1 MGRFFYGV
9 YEIISK
15 NRYWSALGLLILL
28 LGLGLVA
35 SKIEFEEDITKLIPI
50 ESSNKDF
57 EKVLRT
63 VNFADKIIIN
73 IQRQPQG
80 SIDDLTAYGSD
91 IIDSILLTSKNYVKT
106 IQGKIGDTDIQKTV
120 DFVYKNLPFFLDPA
134 DYVEIRQKLTK
145 DSLAKINRDN
155 YKSLVSPT
163 GLVLKQNLLR
173 DPLGLSYRAL
183 KKLQSVG
190 VGDGFKLHNGF
201 IISKDEQNVLLFLTP
216 EYPSNETAK
225 NQKFVE
231 NLYAVQNQLNTRYKG
246 KVKGEYYGATLVA
259 VANAKQIKKDIQF
272 TAGIAITI
280 LLVILI
286 LFYKK
291 LAVPLILFLPTLVG
305 GLISLAFLYF
315 IRGKIS
321 AISLGI
327 GSVLIGVTLDYAL
340 HVLTHIRSN
349 NSIKNLFFEVA
360 PSIMMSAL
368 TTAAA
373 FLCLLFLK
381 SQALQDLGIFAAVT
395 VMGASIFALLFIPQ
409 VYSKTVDKSATNT
422 VFDRVAAYD
431 FHKNKWGIALIF
443 ILLFSSIFTYNKVVF
458 NKDLAKL
465 NFEPAHL
472 MEARERLDLL
482 TDINSKSMYLATYG
496 ENLENVL
503 QSNDTI
509 LDKLIR
515 LKKAG
520 VILGFNSI
528 GNLISSKHKQ
538 HERRIAWQKFW
549 NTNTIDSLQKNLTAT
564 GQKLGFKASTYDAF
578 YASLKKP
585 FNPPGIK
592 AFYDLNVL
600 NIDDYI
606 AAEDN
611 FTTIT
616 TLIKVDSV
624 KVPQV
629 RAAFANSK
637 KSLLIDRQGM
647 NETFLGHLKN
657 DFNRLIGFSILAV
670 LLLLL
675 FFYRSLSLTL
685 VTSIPIFLTWFI
697 TIGIMGFLHIEFNI
711 FNIIISTFIFGL
723 GVDYSIFVTNGLLHE
738 YRSGERT
745 LTTHKTSIMLSVIT
759 TILGL
764 GVLIF
769 AKHPALYTISLVSL
783 IGIFS
788 AAFVAFTMQ
797 PLLFQLFIGS
807 NTKRPIHL
815 RYLVHSVL
823 SFGYFGL
830 GGLLFSIYAFLVLH
844 LFPKSRGRKQMA
856 FHSMVSQL
864 MRSVLYTNPFVRKK
878 VINQSKEDFTRPAMI
893 IANHTSFLDILA
905 IGMLSP
911 KIIYLVND
919 WVYNSPVFGS
929 AAKLAGAYPV
939 SKGIENGEAYL
950 QDKVAQ
956 GFSLIAFPEGTRSQT
971 NKIRR
976 FHKGAFYLAERF
988 QLDILPVMI
997 HGNSE
1002 VLSKGTFIIKD
1013 GSITLKI
1020 LDRITQ
1026 DDVHYGAGYGP
1037 RTKNIASYFKNE
1049 FQNFRKDQEDATYFH
1064 ALVLDDFRYK
1074 GHDIYKEVRNDLIKY
1089 AADYKDIMD
1098 AVEKNDQ
1105 ILHISSDSGQL
1116 DFLLTLDSSTRK
1128 ISRLMEDAE
1137 ARQIFEN
1144 SYITKSYK
1152 NIRILKTVQEALM
1165 SQTNVLIVSMTS
1177 IDINHWK
1184 TKIQTEIT
1192 ILILLKDGKQLL
1204 PDSIVGLHFHTIREN
1219 DSFTILKRNRT

>member
-1 MGRFFYGV
+1 MGRFFYGA
-9 YEIISK
+9 YQIISG
-15 NRYWSALGLLILL
+15 NRIWSVLGLLVVLI
-28 LGLGLVA
+28 GLGVVD

-91 IIDSILLTSKNYVKT
+91 FLDSIQSSSARYVKT
-106 IQGKIGDTDIQKTV
+106 IQGKVSDDDIQQTF
-120 DFVYKNLPFFLDPA
+120 DFVYEHLPLFLDAA
-134 DYVEIRQKLTK
+134 DYVEIRQKLAK
-145 DSLAKINRDN
+145 DNVAKINREN
-155 YKSLVSPT
+155 YKNLISPT
-163 GLVLKQNLLR
+163 GLIIKQNLLR
-173 DPLGLSYRAL
+173 DPLGLSFIAL
-183 KKLQSVG
+183 KKLQTVG

-201 IISKDEQNVLLFLTP
+201 LISKDENNILLFLTP
-216 EYPSNETAK
+216 EYPPNETAK

-231 NLYAVQNQLNTRYKG
+231 NLYAVQNQLNASFNG
-246 KVKGEYYGATLVA
+246 KVKGEYFGATLVA
-259 VANAKQIKKDIQF
+259 VANAQQIKKDIQF
-272 TAGIAITI
+272 TAGIALTI
-280 LLVILI
+280 LLIILI

-291 LAVPLILFLPTLVG
+291 LTVPLILFLPTLVG
-305 GLISLAFLYF
+305 GLIAMAFLYF

-381 SQALQDLGIFAAVT
+381 SQALQDLGIFAAVS
-395 VMGASIFALLFIPQ
+395 VMGASVFALLFIPQ
-409 VYSKTVDKSATNT
+409 VYSKTVEKTITNT
-422 VFDRVAAYD
+422 VIDRLAAYD
-431 FHKNKWGIALIF
+431 FHKNKWGIALIV
-443 ILLFSSIFTYNKVVF
+443 ILLLSSVFTYNKVVF

-465 NFEPAHL
+465 NFEPQHL
-472 MEARERLDLL
+472 IDAQQRLDLL
-482 TDINSKSMYLATYG
+482 MDINSKSMYLATYG

-503 QSNDTI
+503 QTNDSL
-509 LDKLIR
+509 LDKLVS
-515 LKKAG
+515 LKKAD
-520 VILGFNSI
+520 VILGFNSV
-528 GNLISSKHKQ
+528 GNLVISDKKQ
-538 HERRIAWQKFW
+538 REKISAWKKFW
-549 NTNTIDSLQKNLTAT
+549 NAKTIDSLQNNLTVT
-564 GQKLGFKASTYDAF
+564 GEKLGFKTTTYNPF
-578 YASLKKP
+578 YTFLKRP
-585 FNPPGIK
+585 FRPIEIK
-592 AFYDLNVL
+592 AFDDINIL
-600 NIDDYI
+600 NIEDYI
-606 AAEDN
+606 ASDDD
-611 FTTIT
+611 FITIT

-629 RAAFANSK
+629 RRTFENGK
-637 KSLLIDRQGM
+637 NSLLIDRQGM

-657 DFNRLIGFSILAV
+657 DFNRLIGFSVIAV

-675 FFYRSLSLTL
+675 IFYRSLSLTM

-697 TIGIMGFLHIEFNI
+697 TIGIMGFLRIEFNI

-738 YRSGERT
+738 YRTGERT
-745 LTTHKTSIMLSVIT
+745 LTTHKTSIILSVIT

-797 PLLFQLFIGS
+797 PLLFRLFIGCA
-807 NTKRPIHL
+807 TKRPIRL

-830 GGLLFSIYAFLVLH
+830 GGLLFSLYAFVVLH
-844 LFPKSRGRKQMA
+844 LFPKSREGRQLG
-856 FHSMVSQL
+856 FHTMVSKL
-864 MRSVLYTNPFVRKK
+864 MRSVLYTNPFVHKK
-878 VINQSKEDFTRPAMI
+878 VINESRENFVRPVMI

-939 SKGIENGEAYL
+939 SGGIEMGEAYL
-950 QDKVAQ
+950 QEKVAQ
-956 GFSLIAFPEGTRSQT
+956 GFSLIAFPEGTRSRT

-976 FHKGAFYLAERF
+976 FHKGAFYLAEKF
-988 QLDILPVMI
+988 QLDILPVLI

-1002 VLSKGTFIIKD
+1002 VLAKGTFIIKD
-1013 GSITLKI
+1013 GSITIKI
-1020 LDRITQ
+1020 LDRISQ
-1026 DDVHYGAGYGP
+1026 DDTQYGVGY
-1037 RTKNIASYFKNE
+1037 RVRAKNIARVFKNE
-1049 FQNFRKDQEDATYFH
+1049 FQNLRKEVEDATYFH
-1064 ALVLDDFRYK
+1064 ALVLEDFRYK
-1074 GHDIYKEVRNDLIKY
+1074 GADIYKLVFKDLSTNAIT
-1089 AADYKDIMD
+1089 YKIILDT
-1098 AVEKNDQ
+1098 VGRNDQ
-1105 ILHISSDSGQL
+1105 ILHLSQDYGQL

-1128 ISRLMEDAE
+1128 IIRYLEDE
-1137 ARQIFEN
+1137 TARQIFEYC
-1144 SYITKSYK
+1144 YIPHNYK
-1152 NIRILKTVQEALM
+1152 TLKVVNTVQEAM
-1165 SQTNVLIVSMTS
+1165 SFQAKVLIIRMASF
-1177 IDINHWK
+1177 DINKWK

-1192 ILILLKDGKQLL
+1192 ILILLKEGKHL
-1204 PDSIVGLHFHTIREN
+1204 SGEVHGWHFHPILEN
-1219 DSFTILKRNRT
+1219 DDLIILKRNHT